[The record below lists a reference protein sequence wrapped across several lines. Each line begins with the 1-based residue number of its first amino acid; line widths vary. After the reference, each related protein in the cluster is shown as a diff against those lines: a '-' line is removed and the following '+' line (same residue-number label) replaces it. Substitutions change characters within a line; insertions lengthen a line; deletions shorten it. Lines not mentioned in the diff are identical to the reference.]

1 MDSFKVKWVLCTV
14 KSSCLIFLFARFSGL
29 HQSLPPGEWDL
40 CCQEEDQ
47 VSEEVFGS
55 SLQPGPG
62 LLGEP
67 AGESGAGENVFP
79 S

>member
-1 MDSFKVKWVLCTV
+1 MLNFSVC
-14 KSSCLIFLFARFSGL
+14 SCCSGV

-47 VSEEVFGS
+47 VSEEVSGS

-67 AGESGAGENVFP
+67 TGESGAGEIQCHLV
-79 S
+79 